1 MAKWKAIEE
10 HLGHENL
17 PAVANKYNKIYKKHR
32 YELVGEPIKTTI

>member
-10 HLGHENL
+10 QLGHKNL
-17 PAVANKYNKIYKKHR
+17 PGVPNKCNKIYKKHR